1 MTDAWSVT
9 AGDVIQLDP
18 DHSAGWGPL
27 LCIVDE
33 LRVGGVL
40 CYALHA
46 EKRGEP
52 PSQMFLRVDHGGYVV
67 IGKAQWVAA
76 PRGDGDEEA

>member
-18 DHSAGWGPL
+18 EHSAGWGPL
-27 LCIVDE
+27 
-33 LRVGGVL
+33 L